1 MLGTTRF
8 TRHMMREL
16 ATTTLL
22 GLLLYTFVLLMNH
35 FFLVAEKALSKNLG
49 AELTLRLFMV
59 GIPKLLVMSIPMA
72 VLLGTLIALGRF
84 SADHEWLALQAA
96 GHGPGVVLRP
106 VLLHG
111 LIGSVVT
118 FLIYAVVVPHTH
130 YAVRNLRGEILFSS
144 NLAAD
149 LRPRVFRE
157 LQDDAVLFVDEIRPG
172 GQRRLEGVLLIQPD
186 PENKAVSQLVLAK
199 FGDIYPSPDHSG
211 ALLVDLYDGEWR
223 YFRSDEPAKYQ
234 WVQFEG
240 AKRFRL
246 EPPGFVQ
253 ALLAPPRKV
262 AQDFTFPE
270 LLAEIGQAVRER
282 QLLLDGDK
290 KISRGR
296 KQLTDRR
303 VAVAQVELH
312 RRMALPLA
320 SFFFALLAL
329 PLGITGVRS
338 GKGAGFAMSVVVI
351 LLYRIV
357 FVLSTN
363 QAISGRIPAAL
374 GPWVA
379 NLVILLWAL
388 VALWRMR
395 RKYARSGQFRF
406 RLPFRLARPG
416 APKRKALPPETP
428 PAGAAAQPAIDLVA
442 LGGSPRRF
450 VGRLDRYIG
459 LAFLRVFS
467 FALISVYL
475 IFGLVELQDL
485 VDRSLRTN
493 QPLYLVAE
501 YFRYFAPGVLHVVL
515 PISCLVGA
523 VVAIAL
529 LSRANE
535 LVAIKA
541 AGVSM
546 RRVTAPILLLTLLLG
561 GLLFLVQD
569 RIAPAAN
576 RRAQEIKDEIYN
588 RAPRTHG
595 LSATGSWSF
604 GPAGRELYH
613 FRLYDPN
620 SREYLE
626 LSTFT
631 LDRET
636 PRVVDH
642 RFSERATWTG
652 ETWKLGRGWYRTFS
666 PRNGELGST
675 LTRYEEPYEIDLD
688 LPDDPIRQRLKLR
701 TAGDDLP
708 DQLSLAELEQQI
720 QTLGNSGYDITQFRV
735 AYHVKLAGALAPL
748 VMVLLGLP
756 FAFRVGRRGSL
767 YGVGVALLLVLVYWA
782 TYAVF
787 NALGLETVLRP
798 YVAAWAPNVLYG
810 LLGIYMLLYV
820 KT

>member
-1 MLGTTRF
+1 MLGTKRF
-8 TRHMMREL
+8 TRYMMREL
-16 ATTTLL
+16 ATPTLL

-35 FFLVAEKALSKNLG
+35 FFLVAEKALAKNLG

-84 SADHEWLALQAA
+84 SADHEWVALQSA
-96 GHGPGVVLRP
+96 GHGPGVLLRP

-118 FLIYAVVVPHTH
+118 LLIYAFVVPHSH
-130 YAVRNLRGEILFSS
+130 YAIRNLRGEILFSS

-186 PENKAVSQLVLAK
+186 PKNRSASQLVLAK
-199 FGDIYPSPDHSG
+199 YGDIYPAPDRSG
-211 ALLVDLYDGEWR
+211 ALLIDLYEGEWR
-223 YFRSDEPAKYQ
+223 YFRSDEPEKYQ

-240 AKRFRL
+240 ARRFRL
-246 EPPGFVQ
+246 EPPGFIQ

-262 AQDFTFPE
+262 AQDFTFSE
-270 LLAEIGQAVRER
+270 LLAEIREGLNQR
-282 QLLLDGDK
+282 QLLLDSNK
-290 KISRGR
+290 KTSAGR
-296 KQLTDRR
+296 LQLADRR
-303 VAVAQVELH
+303 VAGSRVELH
-312 RRMALPLA
+312 RRVALPLA

-357 FVLSTN
+357 FVLATN
-363 QAISGRIPAAL
+363 QALAGRIPAAL
-374 GPWVA
+374 GPWLA
-379 NLVILLWAL
+379 NLFILGWAL

-395 RKYARSGQFRF
+395 RKYSTRRALPFALRF
-406 RLPFRLARPG
+406 RRER
-416 APKRKALPPETP
+416 ALPPEPSGSPREQP
-428 PAGAAAQPAIDLVA
+428 PDEAAEQPTTNLAA
-442 LGGSPRRF
+442 LGGSSRRF
-450 VGRLDRYIG
+450 VGRLDRYLG
-459 LAFLRVFS
+459 MAFLRLFGFS
-467 FALISVYL
+467 LVSVYL
-475 IFGLVELQDL
+475 LFGLVELQDL
-485 VDRSLRTN
+485 VDRSLRTD
-493 QPLYLVAE
+493 QPLSLVAE
-501 YFRYFAPGVLHVVL
+501 YFLYFAPGVLHIVL
-515 PISCLVGA
+515 PISCLIGA
-523 VVAIAL
+523 VVAITL
-529 LSRANE
+529 LSRSNE
-535 LVAIKA
+535 LLAIKA

-546 RRVTAPILLLTLLLG
+546 RRATVPIILLTTLLG

-576 RRAQEIKDEIYN
+576 RKAQEIKDKIYN

-595 LSATGSWSF
+595 LTASGSWAF
-604 GPAGRELYH
+604 GPAGRQLYH
-613 FRLYDPN
+613 YRMYDPT
-620 SREYLE
+620 SHEYLE

-631 LDRET
+631 LDRSI

-652 ETWKLGRGWYRTFS
+652 ETWRLDSGWYRSFT

-675 LTRYEEPYEIDLD
+675 LTRYDEPYEIDLD
-688 LPDDPIRQRLKLR
+688 LPDDPIRQRLRLKS
-701 TAGDDLP
+701 AGDDLP
-708 DQLSLAELEQQI
+708 NQMSLAELKEQI
-720 QTLGNSGYDITQFRV
+720 HTLRNSGYDITQFRV
-735 AYHVKLAGALAPL
+735 AYHGKLAAVVSPL

-767 YGVGVALLLVLVYWA
+767 YGIGVALLLVLVYWA

-787 NALGLETVLRP
+787 NALGLETVLQP
-798 YVAAWAPNVLYG
+798 HIAAWAPNVMYG
-810 LLGIYMLLYV
+810 LLGVYLLLYV

>member
-1 MLGTTRF
+1 MLGTKRF
-8 TRHMMREL
+8 TRYMMREL
-16 ATTTLL
+16 AMPTLL

-84 SADHEWLALQAA
+84 SADHEWVALQAA
-96 GHGPGVVLRP
+96 GHGPGVMLRP

-111 LIGSVVT
+111 LIGSAVT
-118 FLIYAVVVPHTH
+118 FLIYAVVVPHSH

-186 PENKAVSQLVLAK
+186 PKNKSVSQFVLAK
-199 FGDIYPSPDHSG
+199 YGDIYPAPDRSG

-223 YFRSDEPAKYQ
+223 YFRTDEPDKYQ

-262 AQDFTFPE
+262 AQDFSFPE
-270 LLAEIGQAVRER
+270 LLAEIRQATEER
-282 QLLLDGDK
+282 QVLLDRDK
-290 KISRGR
+290 SASRGR
-296 KQLTDRR
+296 LLLADRR

-312 RRMALPLA
+312 RRVALPAA
-320 SFFFALLAL
+320 SLFFALLAL

-351 LLYRIV
+351 LVYRVV
-357 FVLSTN
+357 FVLATN
-363 QAISGRIPAAL
+363 QSVSGRIPAAL
-374 GPWVA
+374 GPWLA
-379 NLVILLWAL
+379 NLLMFLWAL

-395 RKYARSGQFRF
+395 RKYAGSGPSRF
-406 RLPFRLARPG
+406 RLPLRLR
-416 APKRKALPPETP
+416 RSVPPERSKSE
-428 PAGAAAQPAIDLVA
+428 AAAQPTMDLVA

-450 VGRLDRYIG
+450 VGRLDRYVG
-459 LAFLRVFS
+459 LAFLRIFG

-475 IFGLVELQDL
+475 IFALVELQDL
-485 VDRSLRTN
+485 VDRSLRTH
-493 QPLYLVAE
+493 QPLSLVAD
-501 YFRYFAPGVLHVVL
+501 YFLYFAPGVLHVVL

-523 VVAIAL
+523 VVTIAL

-535 LVAIKA
+535 LVAVKA

-546 RRVTAPILLLTLLLG
+546 RRATVPILFLTLLLG
-561 GLLFLVQD
+561 GILFLVQD

-576 RRAQEIKDEIYN
+576 RKAQAIKDKIYN

-604 GPAGRELYH
+604 GPAGRQLYH
-613 FRLYDPN
+613 FRLYDST

-631 LDRET
+631 LDRDT

-652 ETWKLGRGWYRTFS
+652 STWRLGRGWYRTFT
-666 PRNGELGST
+666 PRNGQLGST

-688 LPDDPIRQRLKLR
+688 LPDDPIRQRLKLK

-708 DQLSLAELEQQI
+708 DQLSLAQLQQQI
-720 QTLGNSGYDITQFRV
+720 QTLRNSGYDITQFRV
-735 AYHVKLAGALAPL
+735 AYHGKLAGALAPL

-767 YGVGVALLLVLVYWA
+767 YGIGVALLLVLVYWA
-782 TYAVF
+782 TYAIF

-798 YVAAWAPNVLYG
+798 YVAAWAPNALYG
-810 LLGIYMLLYV
+810 LLGVYLLLYV